1 MTDGHPL
8 QLSVFGVSRHRPQP
22 GHGYTIRL
30 LAQVKDGVLD
40 GHTGPGQPGSLAL
53 SGNIQP
59 DGKATIDA
67 SGTVG
72 DPSSTANR
80 LRTGTPYAYKVAAL
94 FDSTRGVGNRIE
106 VRPCTLT
113 FVK

>member
-1 MTDGHPL
+1 MKVKVEAYERMPL
-8 QLSVFGVSRHRPQP
+8 P
-22 GHGYTIRL
+22 GIPGAGDPREE
-30 LAQVKDGVLD
+30 QS
-40 GHTGPGQPGSLAL
+40 GPGTPGSLTL

-72 DPSSTANR
+72 DPSNTANR
-80 LRTGTPYAYKVAAL
+80 LRTGTPYAYKVDAL
-94 FDSTRGVGNRIE
+94 FDGTRGVGNRIE
-106 VRPCTLT
+106 LRPCTLT